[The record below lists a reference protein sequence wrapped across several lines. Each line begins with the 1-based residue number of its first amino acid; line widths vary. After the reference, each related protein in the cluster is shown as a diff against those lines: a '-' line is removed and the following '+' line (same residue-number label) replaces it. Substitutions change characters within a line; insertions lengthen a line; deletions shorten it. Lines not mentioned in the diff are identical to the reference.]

1 MAAIVPP
8 PPKSP
13 MPGGATSQSTYVTT
27 TEAIKLAPELNS
39 SITTILRSKDPLDA
53 QEFSS
58 VEYINKIFPNGK
70 KPLLCER
77 DLTESMQKNSTASLQ
92 SQQNRNTDKK
102 AVIAYVV

>member
-1 MAAIVPP
+1 MAAIVP

-13 MPGGATSQSTYVTT
+13 MPGGTASQSTYVST

-53 QEFSS
+53 QEFTS

-70 KPLLCER
+70 
-77 DLTESMQKNSTASLQ
+77 
-92 SQQNRNTDKK
+92 
-102 AVIAYVV
+102 

>member
-1 MAAIVPP
+1 MASIVPL

-70 KPLLCER
+70 KGVIVRTRLDGRVCN
-77 DLTESMQKNSTASLQ
+77 SMASMQ
-92 SQQNRNTDKK
+92 SQQKSE
-102 AVIAYVV
+102 Y